1 MHPLCWAPISAIQ
14 LQDPYVLPDHL
25 SSPPLFELPLGFS
38 ITVSGSQAFANGITH
53 KWRSGDQHTCLSVL
67 QSLCSFHLCPA
78 TASQEWTGD
87 TSVVETG
94 LLVLLCTYSL
104 RSYRKT
110 QTNFLAN
117 PTLSPK
123 QGKEFAAEWWTTINC
138 KEGVHSTHKNWQ
150 VRMSTAIVFQVEK
163 PRWSTTGDSIVVV

>member
-87 TSVVETG
+87 ASVVETG

-123 QGKEFAAEWWTTINC
+123 QGKEFAAEW
-138 KEGVHSTHKNWQ
+138 
-150 VRMSTAIVFQVEK
+150 
-163 PRWSTTGDSIVVV
+163 

>member
-14 LQDPYVLPDHL
+14 FQDPYVLPDQL

-38 ITVSGSQAFANGITH
+38 VIVSGSQAFSNGITR
-53 KWRSGDQHTCLSVL
+53 KWHSGDQHTCLSVL

-78 TASQEWTGD
+78 TASQEWIGD
-87 TSVVETG
+87 ASAVETG

-117 PTLSPK
+117 STYIPQT
-123 QGKEFAAEWWTTINC
+123 G
-138 KEGVHSTHKNWQ
+138 EGICS
-150 VRMSTAIVFQVEK
+150 RMVNNHQLRGMCAFYTQKLTS
-163 PRWSTTGDSIVVV
+163 